1 MSCSPRRE
9 LGTNSLHVELEQLT
23 AQFVGVEDS
32 IVFGMGFATNA
43 LNLPAFLSPGCLVLS
58 DEKNHASIILGLRLS
73 GAMIRV
79 FKHNNMAH
87 LEKQLQDA
95 IIKGQPK
102 TGAPWKKILIIAEG
116 VYSME
121 GSIVNLPEIVALKK
135 KYKAYLYL
143 DEAHSIGAMGPR
155 GRGVVDYYGV
165 DPNDIDILM
174 GTFTKSFASSGGYI
188 AGSKV
193 NFTGYR
199 MMVDDS
205 FKLFAFCTITEI
217 DQLFASKQSC
227 SLLCIEYVTAS
238 DTTNFNFNENHHG
251 IRWYK

>member
-1 MSCSPRRE
+1 MVSCSPRRE
-9 LGTNSLHVELEQLT
+9 LGTTSLHIELEQLT

-73 GAMIRV
+73 GSTIRV
-79 FKHNNMAH
+79 FKHNNMEH

-102 TGAPWKKILIIAEG
+102 GGAPWKKILIIAEG

-121 GSIVNLPEIVALKK
+121 GSIVKLPEIVALKK

-165 DPNDIDILM
+165 DPNDVDILM

-193 NFTGYR
+193 SDRKSTRLPAF
-199 MMVDDS
+199 DIQLIS
-205 FKLFAFCTITEI
+205 FPLPET
-217 DQLFASKQSC
+217 DQFSTSK
-227 SLLCIEYVTAS
+227 
-238 DTTNFNFNENHHG
+238 
-251 IRWYK
+251 